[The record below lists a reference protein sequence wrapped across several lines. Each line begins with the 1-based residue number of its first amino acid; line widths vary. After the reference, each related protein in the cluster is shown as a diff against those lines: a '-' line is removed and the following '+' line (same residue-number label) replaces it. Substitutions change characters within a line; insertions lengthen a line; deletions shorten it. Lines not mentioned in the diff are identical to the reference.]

1 MKSPWVVFT
10 NAFVFFGTTLYVGV
24 LWALHFFWFPS
35 WSNLKVDNYYDQFIP
50 QTSTATEFFTVL
62 VPLMFLG
69 HVIMCWKE
77 WKTRMRWISI
87 GALACLGAATYVGT
101 LHIIPVNKILAGR
114 LTDQAQVTEL
124 LQKWMGLNDI
134 RMVLMTLGW
143 LLLMYYFGSKAYR
156 ADRAGL

>member
-1 MKSPWVVFT
+1 MTHYYFAYGRNT
-10 NAFVFFGTTLYVGV
+10 NLNDMEHRCPGAVRIGNAWIDGYAFKWRSAADIELATDNYVVGV

-35 WSNLKVDNYYDQFIP
+35 WNNLKVDNYYDQFIP

-87 GALACLGAATYVGT
+87 SEPLSFLRTCRY
-101 LHIIPVNKILAGR
+101 
-114 LTDQAQVTEL
+114 
-124 LQKWMGLNDI
+124 
-134 RMVLMTLGW
+134 
-143 LLLMYYFGSKAYR
+143 
-156 ADRAGL
+156 